1 MLTLPLLAVLS
12 LAAAPATVVQSPAT
26 ATPATAPAAM
36 DEIQVG
42 SSSLMRLA
50 ERVELVVVADP
61 DIVDAKAVS
70 PTEVLVVG
78 KRPGITDVVFR
89 LESGASVVRRVK
101 VGLDVNGLETRLR
114 ELFSA
119 QLEVQEVDGI
129 VAVRG
134 RLPDVRTADLLRDYM
149 NKSDLKW
156 IDLARIPGVQ
166 QVQLRVRIAE
176 ASRIALRE
184 LGFSGVVGGS
194 SAFGGVQAPGG
205 SPFQPV
211 SISPQAG
218 SPASA
223 GDFSFDSNGS
233 PVSGAT
239 TLFAGVPSANLEVYL
254 QALAENRYVRLLA
267 EPNLVAI
274 SGEQA
279 TFLVGGEFPVPIV
292 QGSVVGGSSTVTVEY
307 KEFGV
312 RLNFRPQVLGQGR
325 IRLEVAPEVSELSEI
340 GALKQNG
347 FTIPAIVTRRSNTT
361 VELASGQSFALAGL
375 LRSKDQARV
384 SRVPGLGDLPVL
396 GALFRSVR
404 YEQDQTELVVMITAE
419 LVEPIEDGELLPLPG
434 DMQTAPTD
442 WELYM
447 EGQVHGQA
455 RLNGAGARLK
465 LLGLD
470 RLSGPGAWRRADEPR
485 VTASDLP
492 PATTTGG
499 VKP

>member
-1 MLTLPLLAVLS
+1 
-12 LAAAPATVVQSPAT
+12 
-26 ATPATAPAAM
+26 
-36 DEIQVG
+36 
-42 SSSLMRLA
+42 
-50 ERVELVVVADP
+50 
-61 DIVDAKAVS
+61 
-70 PTEVLVVG
+70 
-78 KRPGITDVVFR
+78 
-89 LESGASVVRRVK
+89 
-101 VGLDVNGLETRLR
+101 
-114 ELFSA
+114 
-119 QLEVQEVDGI
+119 
-129 VAVRG
+129 
-134 RLPDVRTADLLRDYM
+134 
-149 NKSDLKW
+149 
-156 IDLARIPGVQ
+156 
-166 QVQLRVRIAE
+166 
-176 ASRIALRE
+176 
-184 LGFSGVVGGS
+184 
-194 SAFGGVQAPGG
+194 
-205 SPFQPV
+205 
-211 SISPQAG
+211 
-218 SPASA
+218 
-223 GDFSFDSNGS
+223 
-233 PVSGAT
+233 
-239 TLFAGVPSANLEVYL
+239 VYL